1 MVIPP
6 KPHGLV
12 FARHTLRLTLERNSV
27 SPPQKGRMKLVTIPC
42 RAVAALLLTAAA
54 CAQTR
59 PIPGRPEPVPPLLQS
74 KPSSSAP
81 EPNTPPARPFHDS
94 RYGVSFTIPPAW
106 NITRRD
112 GDVSTFHLDARNA
125 AHTAQMRAVATIS
138 FNPHPYSTFAGAL
151 FYFSVAP
158 NVTAN
163 QCAAQAIARAPRT
176 VSTTQVAGVTFT
188 HGYDEHGG
196 ICTES
201 RDEIYTAA
209 HNDACYRFD
218 AVINNFC
225 GGDVSGVQDITDREL
240 DDVRKRMQ
248 SILNT
253 VRFDN

>member
-59 PIPGRPEPVPPLLQS
+59 PIPGKPEPVPPLLQS

-81 EPNTPPARPFHDS
+81 EPNIPPARP
-94 RYGVSFTIPPAW
+94 
-106 NITRRD
+106 N
-112 GDVSTFHLDARNA
+112 LDARYA
-125 AHTAQMRAVATIS
+125 AHNAQMRAVATIS

-151 FYFSVAP
+151 FYYSVAP

-163 QCAAQAIARAPRT
+163 QCVAQA
-176 VSTTQVAGVTFT
+176 
-188 HGYDEHGG
+188 
-196 ICTES
+196 
-201 RDEIYTAA
+201 
-209 HNDACYRFD
+209 
-218 AVINNFC
+218 
-225 GGDVSGVQDITDREL
+225 
-240 DDVRKRMQ
+240 
-248 SILNT
+248 
-253 VRFDN
+253 